1 MGTTPALRR
10 TQSENLVSMD
20 KQIVKEVSRYIS
32 KEVERELWARAAG
45 RCQFNGCNRIL
56 YKSPVTQERVN
67 ISEKAHIYSFSE
79 DGPRGWGPFK
89 KKPQSLND
97 VGNLMLMC
105 HDCHKTIDQDK
116 DGSKYYASLLQQWK
130 KEHEHR
136 VVTVTGIAANRKSH
150 VVFYGS
156 NIGEQRSPLQQE
168 DAMEAMFPE
177 RYPVSENSVGLSMS
191 CSHEDKTPAFWESE
205 SAHLTR
211 VFAQKVSPLIES
223 DQTKH
228 FSLFCLA
235 PIPLLIQLGALF
247 TDKISVDSYQLI
259 REPNGWRWQEFPDG
273 FEFIVKQPEE
283 VNGAPVLVISLSD
296 IINHERIR
304 KVMGEKVSIWELT
317 APAEH
322 IGNDNIRNSAQLSML
337 RAIIRKLMVLIKN
350 IHGSTTALSIF
361 PAMAVS
367 CSIEIGRARMPKV
380 DMPWIIYDQNNKEQK
395 FIKTITIGDSH

>member
-1 MGTTPALRR
+1 MA
-10 TQSENLVSMD
+10 N
-20 KQIVKEVSRYIS
+20 KKIKEVTRYI
-32 KEVERELWARAAG
+32 KKDVERELWARAAG

-89 KKPQSLND
+89 KNPQGLND

-116 DGSKYYASLLQQWK
+116 DGTKYSGSLLQQWK

-136 VVTVTGIAANRKSH
+136 VVTVTGIASNRKSH

-177 RYPVSENSVGLSMS
+177 RYPVSENSVCLSMS
-191 CSHEDKTPAFWESE
+191 CSHEDKTAAFWESE
-205 SAHLTR
+205 SAHLNR
-211 VFAQKVSPLIES
+211 AFDQKILPLIEN

-228 FSLFCLA
+228 FSLFSLA

-247 TDKISVDSYQLI
+247 TDKISVETYQPI
-259 REPNGWRWQEFPDG
+259 KEPKGWHWQEFPDG
-273 FEFIVKQPEE
+273 FEFLIKKPKD
-283 VNGAPVLVISLSD
+283 VNGTPVLVLSLSD

-304 KVMGEKVSIWELT
+304 AVMGEQVSVWELT
-317 APAEH
+317 VPEEF
-322 IGNDNIRNSAQLSML
+322 IGNDNIRNRAQLSLM
-337 RAIIRKLMVLIKN
+337 RSVIRKLMVLIKDV
-350 IHGSTTALSIF
+350 HGVTTPLSVF

-367 CSIEIGRARMPKV
+367 CSIEMGRARMPKA
-380 DMPWIIYDQNNKEQK
+380 DMPWVIYDQNNKEKK
-395 FIKTITIGDSH
+395 FIKAITIGDSQ

>member
-1 MGTTPALRR
+1 M
-10 TQSENLVSMD
+10 SKS
-20 KQIVKEVSRYIS
+20 KQYTKEVTRYIK

-89 KKPQSLND
+89 KNPQSLND
-97 VGNLMLMC
+97 GGNLMLMC

-116 DGSKYYASLLQQWK
+116 DGSKYSGSLLQQWK

-136 VVTVTGIAANRKSH
+136 VFTVTGIAANRKSH

-168 DAMEAMFPE
+168 DAMDAMFPD
-177 RYPVSENSVGLSMS
+177 RYPVSENSVCLSMS
-191 CSHEDKTPAFWESE
+191 CSHEDKTAAFWESE
-205 SAHLTR
+205 SAHLNR
-211 VFAQKVSPLIES
+211 VFNQKVLPLIES

-228 FSLFCLA
+228 FSLFSLA
-235 PIPLLIQLGALF
+235 PIPLLVQLGALF
-247 TDKISVDSYQLI
+247 TDKISVDSYQPI
-259 REPNGWRWQEFPDG
+259 REPKGWHWQEFPEG
-273 FEFIVKQPEE
+273 FEFIIRKPEM
-283 VNGAPVLVISLSD
+283 VDGAPVLVISLSD

-304 KVMGEKVSIWELT
+304 TVMGEQVSVWELT
-317 APAEH
+317 VPEKL
-322 IGNDNIRNSAQLSML
+322 IGNDNIRDSAQLSMM
-337 RAIIRKLMVLIKN
+337 RSVIRKLMVLIKDV
-350 IHGSTTALSIF
+350 HGSTTPLSVF

-367 CSIEIGRARMPKV
+367 CSIEMGRARMPKA
-380 DMPWIIYDQNNKEQK
+380 DMPWLIYDQNNKEKK
-395 FIKTITIGDSH
+395 FIKAITIGDSQ

>member
-1 MGTTPALRR
+1 M
-10 TQSENLVSMD
+10 SKS
-20 KQIVKEVSRYIS
+20 KQNIKEVTRYI
-32 KEVERELWARAAG
+32 KREVERELWARAAG

-89 KKPQSLND
+89 KNPQSLND

-116 DGSKYYASLLQQWK
+116 DDSKYSGSLLQQWK

-177 RYPVSENSVGLSMS
+177 RYPVSENSVCLSMS
-191 CSHEDKTPAFWESE
+191 CSHEDKTAAFWESE
-205 SAHLTR
+205 SAHLDR
-211 VFAQKVSPLIES
+211 VFDQKVLPLIES

-228 FSLFCLA
+228 FSLFSLA

-247 TDKISVDSYQLI
+247 TDKISVDTYQPI
-259 REPNGWRWQEFPDG
+259 REPKGWHWQEFPEG
-273 FEFIVKQPEE
+273 FEFIIKKPEKADGE
-283 VNGAPVLVISLSD
+283 PVLVISLSD

-304 KVMGEKVSIWELT
+304 AVMGEQVSVWELT
-317 APAEH
+317 VPEEH
-322 IGNDNIRNSAQLSML
+322 IGNDNIRNSAQLSMM
-337 RAIIRKLMVLIKN
+337 RSIIRKLMVLIKN
-350 IHGSTTALSIF
+350 VHGSTTPLSVF

-367 CSIEIGRARMPKV
+367 CSIEMGRARMPKA
-380 DMPWIIYDQNNKEQK
+380 DMPWIIYDQNNKEKK
-395 FIKTITIGDSH
+395 FIKAITIGDSQ

>member
-1 MGTTPALRR
+1 MSKG
-10 TQSENLVSMD
+10 
-20 KQIVKEVSRYIS
+20 KQNIKEVTRYIK

-89 KKPQSLND
+89 KNPQSLND

-116 DGSKYYASLLQQWK
+116 DGSKYSASLLQQWK

-177 RYPVSENSVGLSMS
+177 RYPVSENSVCLSMT

-205 SAHLTR
+205 SAHLNR
-211 VFAQKVSPLIES
+211 VFSQKVLPLIES
-223 DQTKH
+223 DPIKH
-228 FSLFCLA
+228 FSLFCMA
-235 PIPLLIQLGALF
+235 PMPLLIQLGALF
-247 TDKISVDSYQLI
+247 TDKVSVDTYQPI
-259 REPNGWRWQEFPDG
+259 REPKGWHWQEFPEG
-273 FEFIVKQPEE
+273 FEFIIKKPEA
-283 VNGAPVLVISLSD
+283 VNGDPVLVISLSD

-304 KVMGEKVSIWELT
+304 KVMGDQVSIWELT
-317 APAEH
+317 VPEKH
-322 IGNDNIRNSAQLSML
+322 IGNDNIRNKAQLSMM
-337 RAIIRKLMVLIKN
+337 RTIIRKLMVLIKKA
-350 IHGSTTALSIF
+350 HGSTMPLSVF

-367 CSIEIGRARMPKV
+367 CSIEMGRARMPKA
-380 DMPWIIYDQNNKEQK
+380 DMPWIIYDQPRGEKK
-395 FIKTITIGDSH
+395 FIKTITIGDSQ

>member
-1 MGTTPALRR
+1 M
-10 TQSENLVSMD
+10 SKS
-20 KQIVKEVSRYIS
+20 KQNIKEVPRYIK

-56 YKSPVTQERVN
+56 YKSPITQERVN

-116 DGSKYYASLLQQWK
+116 DGSKYSGSRLQQWK

-177 RYPVSENSVGLSMS
+177 RYPVSENSVCLSMS
-191 CSHEDKTPAFWESE
+191 CSHEDKTAAFWESE
-205 SAHLTR
+205 LAHLNR
-211 VFAQKVSPLIES
+211 VFDQKILPLIES

-228 FSLFCLA
+228 FSLFL
-235 PIPLLIQLGALF
+235 
-247 TDKISVDSYQLI
+247 
-259 REPNGWRWQEFPDG
+259 
-273 FEFIVKQPEE
+273 
-283 VNGAPVLVISLSD
+283 
-296 IINHERIR
+296 
-304 KVMGEKVSIWELT
+304 
-317 APAEH
+317 
-322 IGNDNIRNSAQLSML
+322 
-337 RAIIRKLMVLIKN
+337 
-350 IHGSTTALSIF
+350 
-361 PAMAVS
+361 
-367 CSIEIGRARMPKV
+367 
-380 DMPWIIYDQNNKEQK
+380 
-395 FIKTITIGDSH
+395 